1 MAKQKPKAKGS
12 RKRSEGQS
20 TAQESKPNLFERLY
34 NRKKFDIL
42 GKKAKG
48 ERKHGQSVHDA
59 VDKRKK
65 TLLVEYRQLRKANAF
80 VDRRFGE
87 EDESLT
93 AEEKAIARFQKQRMK
108 EFGGDK
114 FSLNDDQEGGGELLT
129 HMGRSLGAGDTHEG
143 FSFQDDDADD
153 HLNQQM
159 TEQFN
164 FGGGL
169 FEKKIDSADPDADP
183 DRHRSKKEVM
193 EEVMAKSKK
202 FKAEKQHQ
210 REEDLNE
217 TEALDSK
224 FKELMEGRLMAGMVR
239 PKGEKGN
246 AVKGRSEDPEGAAFD
261 IMRRELVFDAK
272 AKVGE
277 RTKTAE
283 ELAAEEQQRLE
294 RLEAQRLKR
303 LRGTSGDDLGEGA
316 STSEEEDGLTGL
328 GGFAARRAKRRRRE
342 AQAADKDNLNDDD
355 PLGSGEEDEEEGSEE
370 EDGDDSADGGMPDSD
385 EEEGGRL
392 LKATLET
399 RQAARAAGDH
409 PLQQSFRAAAAQLL
423 EKYGTAAG
431 TKKKNSKKAKL
442 ADSPQEEAELAAE
455 AAANEDREEAAQD
468 SEEGSMVPTSEAE
481 EDSADQ
487 EASSA
492 DSASDEDDHTSASG
506 HSGDSEPVGTD
517 SDSDLDSDSQAAAA
531 EPASHQSSER
541 QKAHAEA
548 QGSGHPH
555 DGIPEERDDI
565 PFSITAPSSYA
576 AFAQLVQGH
585 SPSKLRLI
593 IQRIRVCNAIAL
605 ATDNRRKLQVFYG
618 ILVQH
623 FAILAGASPV
633 SMQALDVL
641 TVHILELTAEVPY
654 YAATVARARL
664 GRAHKRLSAALTS
677 LDSSEGGGWPGAR
690 DVLVLKLW
698 ATVFPVSDRRHPVTT
713 PLALLTSSYLALC
726 PVTCHRDAA
735 VGLLLSSLALH
746 MAAPGG
752 RLVPE
757 PLTFASALLSTAM
770 PQPATAVAHTQQW
783 LLPSEGWASLS
794 GAAPPLNLAEVLQ
807 SSSDD
812 VRFQPDSFRGS
823 LLQAAL
829 GVVSRASEVFAKLL
843 SFPELF
849 APAAQALNGLG
860 TAEDLPQDL
869 QEAVL
874 QLHSS
879 LGEKSSEHILQR
891 RPLVRKAA
899 VRVADVKQYNP
910 QFEEEYV
917 AGKDYDPDRE
927 RAEQKRLKRQLN
939 KERRGAMRELRK
951 DAVFLSDEKDK
962 EKAQAKAE
970 RAGAFQKNMSFLQ
983 QQESDFKSGGQGG
996 MWKKGKGKG
1005 KR

>member
-1 MAKQKPKAKGS
+1 MVKQKPKAKGS
-12 RKRSEGQS
+12 RKRSDGQS
-20 TAQESKPNLFERLY
+20 AAQESKPNLFERLY

-48 ERKHGQSVHDA
+48 ERRHGQSVHDA

-93 AEEKAIARFQKQRMK
+93 AEEKAIVRFQKQRMK

-129 HMGRSLGAGDTHEG
+129 HMGRSLGAGDTHEA

-153 HLNQQM
+153 QLNRQM

-169 FEKKIDSADPDADP
+169 FEKKTDSADPVADP

-217 TEALDSK
+217 TEALDK
-224 FKELMEGRLMAGMVR
+224 RFKEVMQGRIMAGMVR

-246 AVKGRSEDPEGAAFD
+246 AVKGRSQDPEGAAFD
-261 IMRRELVFDAK
+261 VMRRELVFDAK

-277 RTKTAE
+277 KTKTVE

-316 STSEEEDGLTGL
+316 SASEEEDGLTGL
-328 GGFAARRAKRRRRE
+328 GGFAARRAKRKRRE
-342 AQAADKDNLNDDD
+342 AQAADKGNLNDDD
-355 PLGSGEEDEEEGSEE
+355 PLGSDEEDEEEGSEE
-370 EDGDDSADGGMPDSD
+370 DDSADGGKSESD
-385 EEEGGRL
+385 EEEEGRL
-392 LKATLET
+392 LKATLEA
-399 RQAARAAGDH
+399 RQAAKAAGDH

-423 EKYGTAAG
+423 EKYGTAAD
-431 TKKKNSKKAKL
+431 TKKKKSKKAKL
-442 ADSPQEEAELAAE
+442 AGSPQEKEPELAAA
-455 AAANEDREEAAQD
+455 AAANEDRGEAAEA
-468 SEEGSMVPTSEAE
+468 SGEGSVLATSEAE
-481 EDSADQ
+481 EDQ

-492 DSASDEDDHTSASG
+492 DSGSDEDDLTSASAQ
-506 HSGDSEPVGTD
+506 SRDSEPVSSD
-517 SDSDLDSDSQAAAA
+517 SDSGPDSPAAAA
-531 EPASHQSSER
+531 EQASQQSSER

-555 DGIPEERDDI
+555 DVIPEETDDI
-565 PFSITAPSSYA
+565 PFTIAAPSSYA

-585 SPSKLRLI
+585 SPGKLRLI
-593 IQRIRVCNAIAL
+593 VQRIRVCNAIAL

-623 FAILAGASPV
+623 FAILASTASLP
-633 SMQALDVL
+633 MQALDVL

-664 GRAHKRLSAALTS
+664 TRAHKRLSVALTS
-677 LDSSEGGGWPGAR
+677 LDSSQGGGWPGAR
-690 DVLVLKLW
+690 DVLLLKLW

-726 PVTCHRDAA
+726 PVTCQCDAA
-735 VGLLLSSLALH
+735 VGDHFILH
-746 MAAPGG
+746 
-752 RLVPE
+752 VPE
-757 PLTFASALLSTAM
+757 AS
-770 PQPATAVAHTQQW
+770 TQTCCI
-783 LLPSEGWASLS
+783 
-794 GAAPPLNLAEVLQ
+794 
-807 SSSDD
+807 
-812 VRFQPDSFRGS
+812 
-823 LLQAAL
+823 
-829 GVVSRASEVFAKLL
+829 KL
-843 SFPELF
+843 
-849 APAAQALNGLG
+849 
-860 TAEDLPQDL
+860 
-869 QEAVL
+869 
-874 QLHSS
+874 
-879 LGEKSSEHILQR
+879 
-891 RPLVRKAA
+891 
-899 VRVADVKQYNP
+899 Y
-910 QFEEEYV
+910 
-917 AGKDYDPDRE
+917 
-927 RAEQKRLKRQLN
+927 
-939 KERRGAMRELRK
+939 
-951 DAVFLSDEKDK
+951 
-962 EKAQAKAE
+962 
-970 RAGAFQKNMSFLQ
+970 
-983 QQESDFKSGGQGG
+983 
-996 MWKKGKGKG
+996 
-1005 KR
+1005 